1 MNTNKIKLGDY
12 TVALDALRGAEWT
25 HSEEIVPST
34 WEVTEAGSII
44 ATHTNDDV
52 QWRAAE
58 ANISAINEDGEPC
71 EIAVEFVVEEGETV
85 RLHVNGGSSN
95 GVYALDE
102 DGEEGKE
109 FYAHELADMIGVYI
123 DDDFAPDAEEAADEF
138 LSAHAGYRYILDEE
152 RGFANEWIL
161 YACATDAEAE
171 KAMSENGK
179 ARREVPSEKARAWIA
194 EAILPRRE
202 YEREYGAKKYCGMC
216 YVS

>member
-1 MNTNKIKLGDY
+1 MNANKIKLGDY

-25 HSEEIVPST
+25 HSEDIVPAT
-34 WEVTEAGSII
+34 WVETEEGSII

-71 EIAVEFVVEEGETV
+71 EIAVEFVVEEGDHV
-85 RLHVNGGSSN
+85 RLYVNGSSSN

-109 FYAHELADMIGVYI
+109 FYDHELANMIGLYI
-123 DDDFAPDAEEAADEF
+123 DDDFALDAEEAADEF
-138 LSAHAGYRYILDEE
+138 LSDHAGYRYILDEE
-152 RGFANEWIL
+152 RGFANEWTL

-171 KAMSENGK
+171 KALSENSK
-179 ARREVPSEKARAWIA
+179 LREVPSEKARAWIA
-194 EAILPRRE
+194 DALLPSRK
-202 YEREYGAKKYCGMC
+202 YEREHGAAKYCGMC